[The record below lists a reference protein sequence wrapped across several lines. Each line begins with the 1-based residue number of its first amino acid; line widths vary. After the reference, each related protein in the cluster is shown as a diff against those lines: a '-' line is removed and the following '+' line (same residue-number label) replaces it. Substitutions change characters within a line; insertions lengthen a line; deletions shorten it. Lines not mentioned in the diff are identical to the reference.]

1 MRVTTNQ
8 PRLDLLEQPLIS
20 ACADAGL
27 SKPGDSLVGVDED
40 NRLIAAKRE
49 PYHMVTG
56 SCLPSVESG
65 MQMLR
70 VRMSVIFTACT
81 PTD

>member
-1 MRVTTNQ
+1 MPSSV
-8 PRLDLLEQPLIS
+8 S
-20 ACADAGL
+20 M
-27 SKPGDSLVGVDED
+27 KMMV
-40 NRLIAAKRE
+40 LIAAKRE

-56 SCLPSVESG
+56 SCLPNVESG

-70 VRMSVIFTACT
+70 VRMSVIFMEST